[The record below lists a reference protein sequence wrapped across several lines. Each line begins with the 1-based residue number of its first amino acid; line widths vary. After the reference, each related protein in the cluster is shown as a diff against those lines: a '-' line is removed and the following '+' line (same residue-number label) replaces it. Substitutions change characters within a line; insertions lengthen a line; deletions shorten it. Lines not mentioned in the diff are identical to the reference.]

1 MTSLENVMIHPSA
14 YVDEPVS
21 IGEGTKIWHYTHVLK
36 NAKIGRECILGQN
49 VMVGD
54 GVIIGDRCKIQNNVS
69 LYKGVILEDGV
80 FCGPSCVF
88 TNVNTPRAEI
98 ERKDEFLPI
107 HVERAVTIGAN
118 ATIVCG
124 VRLGAYSLIGA
135 GAVVTKDTKPHA
147 LMVGNPAKQVGWVSH
162 AGEVLR
168 DDMVCPREG
177 RRYRETEKGFL
188 EEVV

>member
-1 MTSLENVMIHPSA
+1 MSLEKNVMIHASA
-14 YVDEPVS
+14 FVDEPVE

-36 NAKIGRECILGQN
+36 NAKIGKDCILGQN

-54 GVIIGDRCKIQNNVS
+54 GVVIGDRCKIQNNVS
-69 LYKGVILEDGV
+69 LYKGVTLGDGV

-98 ERKDEFLPI
+98 ERKDSFLPI

-118 ATIVCG
+118 ATIVCS

-135 GAVVTKDTKPHA
+135 GAVITKDVKPHA
-147 LMVGNPAKQVGWVSH
+147 LMVGNPARQKGWVSH

-168 DDMVCPREG
+168 QDMICPREG
-177 RRYRETEKGFL
+177 RRYRETDNGFL
-188 EEVV
+188 EELL